1 MKLFVSPL
9 LALSCLIGNAVA
21 AWPNGPFKTEGRW
34 IVNANGDKISLA
46 GANWPG
52 HGEVMVPE
60 GLQYQSIKDVLSDIK
75 SIGMN
80 AIRLT
85 FATELVDQ
93 IYANNG
99 KDVDLKTAFEEGL
112 GKENGTIILQK
123 MLKNNPSFT
132 AQTTR
137 LEVYDAIAAEC
148 LRQQIY
154 IDLDNHISEAK
165 WCCGGTDGNTWWGD
179 TQFNV
184 DNWVRG
190 GKYMAAHSKK
200 WPAKITQSLRNEPRE
215 PTNNNALRDKS
226 YNWSDLYKYM
236 RQGADAVHEADPN
249 AIIVISGMN
258 YDTYVTPLYSGEKL
272 QPGGEVFNRD
282 DFVGYGKDK
291 LVLEIH
297 NYENSGT
304 SCSSL
309 RYNLY
314 NKGFQA
320 MNESDPNVAEV
331 FPVMLTEFG
340 QAMNGADY
348 NTANTYV
355 SCLSKY
361 LPEVKASW
369 FIWVIVGRY
378 YTRQGIQEF
387 DDSWGLKKADWSGW
401 KNDDYIAKYLKPQIA
416 GTLKK

>member
-123 MLKNNPSFT
+123 VLKNNPSFT

-137 LEVYDAIAAEC
+137 LEVSLINT
-148 LRQQIY
+148 LRI
-154 IDLDNHISEAK
+154 E
-165 WCCGGTDGNTWWGD
+165 
-179 TQFNV
+179 
-184 DNWVRG
+184 
-190 GKYMAAHSKK
+190 
-200 WPAKITQSLRNEPRE
+200 
-215 PTNNNALRDKS
+215 
-226 YNWSDLYKYM
+226 
-236 RQGADAVHEADPN
+236 
-249 AIIVISGMN
+249 
-258 YDTYVTPLYSGEKL
+258 
-272 QPGGEVFNRD
+272 
-282 DFVGYGKDK
+282 
-291 LVLEIH
+291 LVL
-297 NYENSGT
+297 T
-304 SCSSL
+304 S
-309 RYNLY
+309 Y
-314 NKGFQA
+314 
-320 MNESDPNVAEV
+320 
-331 FPVMLTEFG
+331 
-340 QAMNGADY
+340 
-348 NTANTYV
+348 
-355 SCLSKY
+355 
-361 LPEVKASW
+361 
-369 FIWVIVGRY
+369 
-378 YTRQGIQEF
+378 
-387 DDSWGLKKADWSGW
+387 
-401 KNDDYIAKYLKPQIA
+401 
-416 GTLKK
+416 

>member
-123 MLKNNPSFT
+123 VLKNNPSFT

-137 LEVYDAIAAEC
+137 LEVC
-148 LRQQIY
+148 LI
-154 IDLDNHISEAK
+154 EALPIEVTLTSFRSTTPLLLSVFVNRSTLTLTTTSPRPNGAVAVQMATL
-165 WCCGGTDGNTWWGD
+165 GGEIPNSMSTTGFEVENTWQL
-179 TQFNV
+179 TCVLLLVPLPNV
-184 DNWVRG
+184 FILTINRARNG
-190 GKYMAAHSKK
+190 PQRS
-200 WPAKITQSLRNEPRE
+200 PSLCATSPVSP
-215 PTNNNALRDKS
+215 PTTMLS
-226 YNWSDLYKYM
+226 VTSHTT
-236 RQGADAVHEADPN
+236 G
-249 AIIVISGMN
+249 VIS
-258 YDTYVTPLYSGEKL
+258 
-272 QPGGEVFNRD
+272 
-282 DFVGYGKDK
+282 
-291 LVLEIH
+291 
-297 NYENSGT
+297 T
-304 SCSSL
+304 STCAKVPMQSTRLTLMQSSSSP
-309 RYNLY
+309 
-314 NKGFQA
+314 A
-320 MNESDPNVAEV
+320 
-331 FPVMLTEFG
+331 
-340 QAMNGADY
+340 
-348 NTANTYV
+348 
-355 SCLSKY
+355 
-361 LPEVKASW
+361 
-369 FIWVIVGRY
+369 
-378 YTRQGIQEF
+378 
-387 DDSWGLKKADWSGW
+387 
-401 KNDDYIAKYLKPQIA
+401 
-416 GTLKK
+416 